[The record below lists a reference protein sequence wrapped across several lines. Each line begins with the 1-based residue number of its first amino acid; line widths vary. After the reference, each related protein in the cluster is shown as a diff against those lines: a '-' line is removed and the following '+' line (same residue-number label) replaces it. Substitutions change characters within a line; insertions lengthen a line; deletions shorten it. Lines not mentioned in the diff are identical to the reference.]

1 MPLSSDWEKYRFV
14 HKGRFQNDLSKMI
27 SNKEE
32 MNWAR
37 QEMLTEATEGQ
48 PTAKACVREM
58 TWAQA
63 KFDSKPETNA

>member
-1 MPLSSDWEKYRFV
+1 
-14 HKGRFQNDLSKMI
+14 MI

-58 TWAQA
+58 T
-63 KFDSKPETNA
+63 

>member
-1 MPLSSDWEKYRFV
+1 MSVSNDGEKYRFV
-14 HKGRFQNDLSKMI
+14 HKGQFQNDLSKMI

-37 QEMLTEATEGQ
+37 QEMLTEAIEGQ

-58 TWAQA
+58 T
-63 KFDSKPETNA
+63 